1 MIGRTHTV
9 GQPAASRAFSRRLPI
24 AAILVCGGLC
34 AFRLTPVVVAQAPSY
49 RAGRSLT
56 LQVLLDRAGFSPG
69 EIDGGLGRNTSKAV
83 EAFQAAHELLPTGQ
97 LDDATWK
104 VLGGAAAD
112 DVLVRYTIT
121 SKDLAG
127 PFVASIPADMMEQ
140 SQLPALG
147 YTSPLEAL
155 AERFHA
161 KPALLRSLNP
171 RATWAI
177 DDQILVPHVLRGAI
191 APASAVD
198 ARAPTD
204 PKPRDGRAEQ
214 PPGSGPGPDIT
225 RAAKKTQ
232 KAATIPSDQRE
243 PNELAPVA
251 TSGRTG
257 AVTVIVSKEKST
269 LTVQDAGGKVIFH
282 APVTSGSEHDS
293 LPLGEWKVSGIQR
306 DPTFHYNP
314 ALFWDGDPAHAKAT
328 VAAGPNNPVGVVW
341 IDITKEHYGLHGTPE
356 PGRIGYS
363 QSHGCVRLTNW
374 DAERVAALVSPG
386 TRVVFQ

>member
-1 MIGRTHTV
+1 MTRRCHIVTR
-9 GQPAASRAFSRRLPI
+9 PSASTGALLHRQPI
-24 AAILVCGGLC
+24 AAILVCGGLSL
-34 AFRLTPVVVAQAPSY
+34 FGLTHVAVAQAPSY
-49 RAGRSLT
+49 GAGRSLT

-69 EIDGGLGRNTSKAV
+69 EIDGGLGRNTSKALA
-83 EAFQAAHELLPTGQ
+83 AFQVANELPPTGQ

-104 VLGGAAAD
+104 VLGGAGAD

-127 PFVASIPADMMEQ
+127 PFVESIPDDMMDK
-140 SQLPALG
+140 SRLLALG
-147 YTSPLEAL
+147 YMSLLEAM

-171 RATWAI
+171 RATWVI
-177 DDQILVPHVLRGAI
+177 DDQILVPHVLRGTI
-191 APASAVD
+191 APA
-198 ARAPTD
+198 T
-204 PKPRDGRAEQ
+204 
-214 PPGSGPGPDIT
+214 
-225 RAAKKTQ
+225 TQ
-232 KAATIPSDQRE
+232 KAATIQSDQSE
-243 PNELAPVA
+243 PNEPAPAA
-251 TSGRTG
+251 TVRRTG

-282 APVTSGSEHDS
+282 APVTSGSERDS
-293 LPLGEWKVSGIQR
+293 LPLGEWKVRGVQR

-314 ALFWDGDPAHAKAT
+314 ALFWDGNPAHAKAT
-328 VAAGPNNPVGVVW
+328 IAAGPNNPVGVVW

-386 TRVVFQ
+386 TRVLFQ